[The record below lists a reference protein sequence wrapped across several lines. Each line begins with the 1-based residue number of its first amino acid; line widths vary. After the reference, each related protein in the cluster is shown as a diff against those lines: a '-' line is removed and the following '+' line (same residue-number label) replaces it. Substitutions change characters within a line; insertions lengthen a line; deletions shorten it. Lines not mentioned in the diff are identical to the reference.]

1 MLIVLLIPG
10 GAASLLGRVT
20 RPVKGWVGRT

>member
-10 GAASLLGRVT
+10 GAASLLGRIT
-20 RPVKGWVGRT
+20 RPVKAWASRG